1 MIEWL
6 GPNAG
11 WLALALLGVMLAV
24 FATERFPPEMV
35 AIGAVAVFLI
45 LGLLDSSSM
54 VGALANAAPLTI
66 ACMFVISAALVRTGA
81 ILEVSRFIQRRAGSS
96 KILVIG
102 STFILTVI
110 VSAFMNNIPVV
121 MILIPVI
128 TGIAR
133 DLNLA
138 PSKLLLPLSYCAIMG
153 GTCTLIGTSTNLV
166 VDGAARQAGMEPFGI
181 FEMSAV
187 GIAVSVTGL
196 IYLAVVAP
204 RILPDRKDF
213 SLLDGASESRFI
225 TDARIPEGSSLI
237 GRRPDDVPFLK
248 LRDLRLLDVVRNSQT
263 LRHDIEHIE
272 LQAGDRLVL
281 ESPMSEVLSLHR
293 DGEVRVGADDLEDV
307 SESRAVLVEAVVGPG
322 SRLTGAPLK
331 SYRLR
336 RRFGVYVVAV
346 HRHGGEISE
355 HVGRIRLNPGDSVL
369 LEGAPEDIERMSR
382 DLGLVDLARP
392 EDQAFRRE
400 RAPVAIAA
408 LVGVVVLAALNIMP
422 IVGLAVIGVAIVLFS
437 GCLDPEE
444 AFDSIDWRILAL
456 IVAMLAIGASLQNT
470 GAIELVVDAAAPLL
484 ALASPLVLLILVY
497 VTTSVLTET
506 VTNNAVA
513 IVMTPVAIA
522 MAVAAGLDP
531 RPFVIVVMIG
541 ASAAFATPI
550 GYQTNT
556 LVYGPGHYRFTDY
569 VKLGLPMNLLVM
581 IVTVTLVPMIWPLEA
596 AG

>member
-11 WLALALLGVMLAV
+11 WLALVLLGVMLAV
-24 FATERFPPEMV
+24 FASERFPPEMV
-35 AIGAVAVFLI
+35 AIGAVAVFLV

-81 ILEVSRFIQRRAGSS
+81 ILEVSRFIQRKAGSS
-96 KILVIG
+96 KLLVIG
-102 STFILTVI
+102 STFLLTVI

-121 MILIPVI
+121 MILIPVVA
-128 TGIAR
+128 GIAR

-138 PSKLLLPLSYCAIMG
+138 PSKLLMPLSYCAIMG

-166 VDGAARQAGMEPFGI
+166 VDGAARQAGLEPFGI

-187 GIAVSVTGL
+187 GLAVAATGMV
-196 IYLAVVAP
+196 YLAVVAP
-204 RILPDRKDF
+204 RLLPDRKDF
-213 SLLDGASESRFI
+213 SLLDGAGESRFI

-263 LRHDIEHIE
+263 LRHDVDQIE

-293 DGEVRVGADDLEDV
+293 DGEVRVGSDDLEDV

-346 HRHGGEISE
+346 HRHGGEINE

-369 LEGAPEDIERMSR
+369 LEGSPEDIERMSR
-382 DLGLVDLARP
+382 ELGLVDLARP

-400 RAPVAIAA
+400 RAPIAIAA

-422 IVGLAVIGVAIVLFS
+422 IVGLAVIGVAVVLFS

-456 IVAMLAIGASLQNT
+456 IVAMLAIGAALDRT
-470 GAIELVVDAAAPLL
+470 GSIDLLVEAARPLL
-484 ALASPLVLLILVY
+484 AIAPPIILLALVY
-497 VTTSVLTET
+497 AVTSFLTET

-513 IVMTPVAIA
+513 IVITPVAAALAI
-522 MAVAAGLDP
+522 AAGLDP
-531 RPFVIVVMIG
+531 RPFVVAVMFA
-541 ASAAFATPI
+541 ASASFATPI

-556 LVYGPGHYRFTDY
+556 LVYGPGHYRFMDF
-569 VKLGLPMNLLVM
+569 VKIGVPLNVIMLIVAVVM
-581 IVTVTLVPMIWPLEA
+581 IPLIWPLE
-596 AG
+596 GS

>member
-35 AIGAVAVFLI
+35 AIGAVAVFLV

-81 ILEVSRFIQRRAGSS
+81 ILEVSRFIQRHAGSS
-96 KILVIG
+96 KTLVIG
-102 STFILTVI
+102 STFLLTVI

>member
-24 FATERFPPEMV
+24 FASERFPPEMV
-35 AIGAVAVFLI
+35 AIGAVAVFLL
-45 LGLLDSSSM
+45 LGLLDSASM

-81 ILEVSRFIQRRAGSS
+81 ILEVSRFIQRKAGSS
-96 KILVIG
+96 KIIVIG
-102 STFILTVI
+102 STFLLTVV

-166 VDGAARQAGMEPFGI
+166 VDGAARQAGLEPFGI
-181 FEMSAV
+181 FEISAV
-187 GIAVSVTGL
+187 GLAVAATGL
-196 IYLAVVAP
+196 IYLAIVAP

-213 SLLDGASESRFI
+213 SLLDGAGESRFI

-237 GRRPDDVPFLK
+237 GRRPEDVPFLK
-248 LRDLRLLDVVRNSQT
+248 LRDLRLLDVVRHSQT
-263 LRHDIEHIE
+263 LRHDIDQIE

-293 DGEVRVGADDLEDV
+293 DGEVRVGSDDLEDV

-346 HRHGGEISE
+346 HRHGGEISD

-382 DLGLVDLARP
+382 ELGLVDLARP

-400 RAPVAIAA
+400 RAPIAIAT
-408 LVGVVVLAALNIMP
+408 LIGVVVLAALNIMP

-456 IVAMLAIGASLQNT
+456 IVAMLAIGAALDRT
-470 GAIELVVDAAAPLL
+470 GSIDLLVGAARPLL
-484 ALASPLVLLILVY
+484 AVASPLVLLALVY
-497 VTTSVLTET
+497 AVTSFLTET

-513 IVMTPVAIA
+513 IVITPVAA
-522 MAVAAGLDP
+522 ALAVAAGLDP
-531 RPFVIVVMIG
+531 RPFVVAVMFA
-541 ASAAFATPI
+541 ASASFATPI

-556 LVYGPGHYRFTDY
+556 LVYGPGHYRFMDF
-569 VKLGLPMNLLVM
+569 VKIGVPLNFIMLIVAVVM
-581 IVTVTLVPMIWPLEA
+581 IPMIWPLEG

>member
-11 WLALALLGVMLAV
+11 WLSLALLGVMLAV
-24 FATERFPPEMV
+24 FASERFPPEMV
-35 AIGAVAVFLI
+35 AIGAVAVFLL

-54 VGALANAAPLTI
+54 VGAMANAAPLTI

-81 ILEVSRFIQRRAGSS
+81 ILEISRFAQRRAGSNRV
-96 KILVIG
+96 LLIG
-102 STFILTVI
+102 FTFLLTIV

-138 PSKLLLPLSYCAIMG
+138 PSKLLMPLSYCAILG

-166 VDGAARQAGMEPFGI
+166 VDGAARQAGLEPFGI
-181 FEMSAV
+181 FEISTV
-187 GIAVSVTGL
+187 GIAVAVTGVT
-196 IYLAVVAP
+196 YLAIVAP
-204 RILPDRKDF
+204 RLLPDRKDF
-213 SLLDGASESRFI
+213 TLLDGASGQRFI

-237 GRRPDDVPFLK
+237 GRRPDEIAFLK
-248 LRDLRLLDVVRNSQT
+248 LRDLRLLDVVRHSQT
-263 LRHDIEHIE
+263 LRHDIEQIE

-281 ESPMSEVLSLHR
+281 ESSMSEVLSLHR
-293 DGEVRVGADDLEDV
+293 DGEVRLGAEDLDDV
-307 SESRAVLVEAVVGPG
+307 SESKAVLVEAVVGPG
-322 SRLTGAPLK
+322 SKLTGAPLK

-346 HRHGGEISE
+346 HRHGGEISD
-355 HVGRIRLNPGDSVL
+355 HIGRVRLNPGDSVL
-369 LEGAPEDIERMSR
+369 LEGTPEDIERMSR
-382 DLGLVDLARP
+382 ELGLVDLARP

-400 RAPVAIAA
+400 RAPIAIATLA
-408 LVGVVVLAALNIMP
+408 GVVVLAALNIMP
-422 IVGLAVIGVAIVLFS
+422 IVGLAVIGVAVVLFS

-456 IVAMLAIGASLQNT
+456 IVAMLAIGAALDRT
-470 GAIELVVDAAAPLL
+470 GTITLIVE
-484 ALASPLVLLILVY
+484 LASPLLAVASPLLLLALVY
-497 VTTSVLTET
+497 AVTSILTET

-513 IVMTPVAIA
+513 IVITPVAAALAI
-522 MAVAAGLDP
+522 AAGLDP
-531 RPFVIVVMIG
+531 RPFVVAVMFA
-541 ASAAFATPI
+541 ASASFATPI

-556 LVYGPGHYRFTDY
+556 LVYGPGHYRFMDF
-569 VKLGLPMNLLVM
+569 VKIGVPLNFIMLAVAVVM
-581 IVTVTLVPMIWPLEA
+581 IPMIWPLE
-596 AG
+596 GRG

>member
-11 WLALALLGVMLAV
+11 WLALVLLGVMLAV
-24 FATERFPPEMV
+24 FASERFPPEMV
-35 AIGAVAVFLI
+35 AIGAVAVFLV
-45 LGLLDSSSM
+45 LGLLDSASM

-81 ILEVSRFIQRRAGSS
+81 ILEVSRFIQRKAGSS
-96 KILVIG
+96 RLLVIG
-102 STFILTVI
+102 STFLLTVV

-138 PSKLLLPLSYCAIMG
+138 PSKLLMPLSYCAIMG

-166 VDGAARQAGMEPFGI
+166 VDGAARQAGLEPFGI

-187 GIAVSVTGL
+187 GLAVAATGMV
-196 IYLAVVAP
+196 YLAVVAP
-204 RILPDRKDF
+204 RLLPDRKDF
-213 SLLDGASESRFI
+213 SLLDGAGESRFI

-263 LRHDIEHIE
+263 LRHDIDQIE

-293 DGEVRVGADDLEDV
+293 DGEVRVGSEDLEDV

-369 LEGAPEDIERMSR
+369 LEGSPEDIERMSR
-382 DLGLVDLARP
+382 ELGLVDLARP

-400 RAPVAIAA
+400 RAPIAIAA

-422 IVGLAVIGVAIVLFS
+422 IVGLAVIGVAVVLFS

-456 IVAMLAIGASLQNT
+456 IVAMLAIGAALDRT
-470 GAIELVVDAAAPLL
+470 GSIDLLVEAARPLLTIAPPIILL
-484 ALASPLVLLILVY
+484 ALVY
-497 VTTSVLTET
+497 AVTSFLTET

-513 IVMTPVAIA
+513 IVITPVAAALAI
-522 MAVAAGLDP
+522 AAGLDP
-531 RPFVIVVMIG
+531 RPFVVAVMFA
-541 ASAAFATPI
+541 ASASFATPI

-556 LVYGPGHYRFTDY
+556 LVYGPGHYRFMDF
-569 VKLGLPMNLLVM
+569 VKIGVPLNVIMLIVAVVM
-581 IVTVTLVPMIWPLEA
+581 IPLIWPLEGA
-596 AG
+596 N

>member
-11 WLALALLGVMLAV
+11 WLSLALLGVMLAV
-24 FATERFPPEMV
+24 FASERFPPEMV
-35 AIGAVAVFLI
+35 AIGAVAVFLL

-54 VGALANAAPLTI
+54 VGAMANAAPLTI

-81 ILEVSRFIQRRAGSS
+81 ILEISRFAQRRAGSNRV
-96 KILVIG
+96 LLIG
-102 STFILTVI
+102 FTFLLTIV

-138 PSKLLLPLSYCAIMG
+138 PSKLLMPLSYCAILG

-166 VDGAARQAGMEPFGI
+166 VDGAARQAGLEPFGI
-181 FEMSAV
+181 FEISAV
-187 GIAVSVTGL
+187 GLAVALTGV
-196 IYLAVVAP
+196 IYLTIAAP
-204 RILPDRKDF
+204 RLLPDRKDF
-213 SLLDGASESRFI
+213 ALLDGASGQRFI

-237 GRRPDDVPFLK
+237 GRRPDEIAFLK
-248 LRDLRLLDVVRNSQT
+248 LRDLRLLDVVRHSQT

-293 DGEVRVGADDLEDV
+293 DGEVRLGAEDLDDV
-307 SESRAVLVEAVVGPG
+307 SESKAVLVEAVVGPG
-322 SRLTGAPLK
+322 SKLTGAPLK

-346 HRHGGEISE
+346 HRHGGEISD
-355 HVGRIRLNPGDSVL
+355 HIGRLRLNPGDSVL
-369 LEGAPEDIERMSR
+369 LEGTPEDIERMSR
-382 DLGLVDLARP
+382 ELGLVDLERP

-400 RAPVAIAA
+400 RAPIAIATLA
-408 LVGVVVLAALNIMP
+408 GVVVLAALNIMP

-456 IVAMLAIGASLQNT
+456 IVAMLAIGAALDRTGTISLIVEV
-470 GAIELVVDAAAPLL
+470 ARPLL
-484 ALASPLVLLILVY
+484 AVASPLLLLALVY
-497 VTTSVLTET
+497 GVTSILTET

-513 IVMTPVAIA
+513 IVITPVAAALAI
-522 MAVAAGLDP
+522 AAGLDP
-531 RPFVIVVMIG
+531 RPFVVAVMFA
-541 ASAAFATPI
+541 ASASFATPI

-556 LVYGPGHYRFTDY
+556 LVYGPGHYRFMDF
-569 VKLGLPMNLLVM
+569 VKIGVPLNIIMLVVAVVM
-581 IVTVTLVPMIWPLEA
+581 IPMIWPLEG

>member
-24 FATERFPPEMV
+24 FASERFPPEMV

-81 ILEVSRFIQRRAGSS
+81 ILEVSRFIQRHAGSS
-96 KILVIG
+96 KTLVIG
-102 STFILTVI
+102 STFLLTVI

>member
-24 FATERFPPEMV
+24 FASERFPPEVV

-45 LGLLDSSSM
+45 LGLLESSSM

-81 ILEVSRFIQRRAGSS
+81 ILEVSRFIQRRAGSN
-96 KILVIG
+96 KMLVIG
-102 STFILTVI
+102 STFLLTVA

-133 DLNLA
+133 DLNMA

-166 VDGAARQAGMEPFGI
+166 VDGAARQAGLEPFGI
-181 FEMSAV
+181 FEISIV
-187 GIAVSVTGL
+187 GVCVAGAGL
-196 IYLAVVAP
+196 VYLALVAP

-213 SLLDGASESRFI
+213 SLLDGAGESRFI

-237 GRRPDDVPFLK
+237 GRRPEDVPFLK

-263 LRHDIEHIE
+263 LRHEVEDIE

-293 DGEVRVGADDLEDV
+293 DGEVRVGSDDLDDV
-307 SESRAVLVEAVVGPG
+307 SESKAVLVEAVVGPG

-346 HRHGGEISE
+346 HRHGGEIND
-355 HVGRIRLNPGDSVL
+355 HIGRIRLNPGDSVL
-369 LEGAPEDIERMSR
+369 LEGAPEDIERLSR
-382 DLGLVDLARP
+382 ELGLVDLARP

-400 RAPVAIAA
+400 RAPIAIAT
-408 LVGVVVLAALNIMP
+408 LVGVVALAALNIMP

-470 GAIELVVDAAAPLL
+470 GAVQLVADAASPLL
-484 ALASPLVLLILVY
+484 AMSSPLVLLVLVY
-497 VTTSVLTET
+497 ITTSALTET

-522 MAVAAGLDP
+522 LAMAAGLDP

-556 LVYGPGHYRFTDY
+556 LVYGPGHYRFSDY
-569 VKLGLPMNLLVM
+569 VKLGLPLNVIIMV
-581 IVTVTLVPMIWPLEA
+581 VTVTLVPMIWPLQPT
-596 AG
+596 G

>member
-81 ILEVSRFIQRRAGSS
+81 ILEVSRFIQRHAGSS
-96 KILVIG
+96 KTLVIG

-133 DLNLA
+133 DLNMA

-422 IVGLAVIGVAIVLFS
+422 IVGLAVVGVAIVLFS

-581 IVTVTLVPMIWPLEA
+581 VVTVTLVPMIWPLEA

>member
-11 WLALALLGVMLAV
+11 WLALALLAVMLAV
-24 FATERFPPEMV
+24 FASERFPPEVV

-45 LGLLDSSSM
+45 LGLLDAASM
-54 VGALANAAPLTI
+54 VGALANSAPLTI
-66 ACMFVISAALVRTGA
+66 ACMFIISAALVRTGA
-81 ILEVSRFIQRRAGSS
+81 ILEVSRFVQRRAGSNRV
-96 KILVIG
+96 LVIG
-102 STFILTVI
+102 STFTLTVI

-166 VDGAARQAGMEPFGI
+166 VDGAARQAGLEPFGI
-181 FEMSAV
+181 FEMSVVGMVAAV
-187 GIAVSVTGL
+187 VGM
-196 IYLAVVAP
+196 IYLAIVAP
-204 RILPDRKDF
+204 RLLPDRKDF
-213 SLLDGASESRFI
+213 SLLDGATESRFI

-237 GRRPDDVPFLK
+237 GRRPADIPFLK

-263 LRHDIEHIE
+263 LRHDVDQIQ

-293 DGEVRVGADDLEDV
+293 DGEVRVGSDDLDDV
-307 SESRAVLVEAVVGPG
+307 SESSAVLVEAVVGPG

-336 RRFGVYVVAV
+336 RRFGVYVAAV

-355 HVGRIRLNPGDSVL
+355 HLGRLRLNPGDSVL
-369 LEGAPEDIERMSR
+369 LEGKPEDIERMSR
-382 DLGLVDLARP
+382 ELGLVDLARP

-400 RAPVAIAA
+400 RAPIAIAT

-437 GCLDPEE
+437 GCLDTEE

-456 IVAMLAIGASLQNT
+456 IVAMLAIGAALEHT
-470 GAIELVVDAAAPLL
+470 GSINLLVEAARPLL
-484 ALASPLVLLILVY
+484 AIAPPLVLLTLVY
-497 VTTSVLTET
+497 AVTSVLTET

-513 IVMTPVAIA
+513 IVITPVAA
-522 MAVAAGLDP
+522 ALAVAAGLDP
-531 RPFVIVVMIG
+531 RPFVVAVMFA
-541 ASAAFATPI
+541 ASASFATPI

-556 LVYGPGHYRFTDY
+556 LVYGPGHYRFMDF
-569 VKLGLPMNLLVM
+569 VKIGVPLNFIMLIVAVVM
-581 IVTVTLVPMIWPLEA
+581 IPLIWPLEGA
-596 AG
+596 N

>member
-24 FATERFPPEMV
+24 FASERFPPEVV

-45 LGLLDSSSM
+45 LGLLESSIM

-81 ILEVSRFIQRRAGSS
+81 ILEVSRFIQRRAGSN
-96 KILVIG
+96 KMLVIG
-102 STFILTVI
+102 STFLFTVA

-133 DLNLA
+133 DLNMA

-166 VDGAARQAGMEPFGI
+166 VDGAARQAGLEPFGI
-181 FEMSAV
+181 FEISIV
-187 GIAVSVTGL
+187 GVCVAGAGL
-196 IYLAVVAP
+196 VYLALVAP

-213 SLLDGASESRFI
+213 SLLDGAGESRFI

-237 GRRPDDVPFLK
+237 GRRPEDVPFLK

-263 LRHDIEHIE
+263 LRHEVEDIE

-293 DGEVRVGADDLEDV
+293 DGEVRVGSDDLDDV
-307 SESRAVLVEAVVGPG
+307 SESKAVLVEAVVGPG

-346 HRHGGEISE
+346 HRHGGEIND
-355 HVGRIRLNPGDSVL
+355 HIGRIRLNPGDSVL
-369 LEGAPEDIERMSR
+369 LEGAPEDIERLSR
-382 DLGLVDLARP
+382 ELGLVDLARP

-400 RAPVAIAA
+400 RAPIAIAT
-408 LVGVVVLAALNIMP
+408 LVGVVALAALNIMP

-470 GAIELVVDAAAPLL
+470 GAVQLVADAASPLL
-484 ALASPLVLLILVY
+484 AMSSPLVLLVLVY
-497 VTTSVLTET
+497 ITTSALTET

-522 MAVAAGLDP
+522 LAMAAGLDP

-556 LVYGPGHYRFTDY
+556 LVYGPGHYRFSDY
-569 VKLGLPMNLLVM
+569 VKLGLPLNVIIMV
-581 IVTVTLVPMIWPLEA
+581 VTVTLVPMIWPLQPT
-596 AG
+596 G

>member
-24 FATERFPPEMV
+24 FASERFPPEMV
-35 AIGAVAVFLI
+35 AIGAVAVFLV
-45 LGLLDSSSM
+45 LGLLDSASM

-81 ILEVSRFIQRRAGSS
+81 ILEVSRFIQRKAGSS

-102 STFILTVI
+102 STFLLTVV

-166 VDGAARQAGMEPFGI
+166 VDGAARQAGLEPFGI

-187 GIAVSVTGL
+187 GLAVAATGL
-196 IYLAVVAP
+196 IYLAIVAP
-204 RILPDRKDF
+204 RVLPDRKDF
-213 SLLDGASESRFI
+213 SLLDGAGESRFI
-225 TDARIPEGSSLI
+225 TDARIPDGSSLI
-237 GRRPDDVPFLK
+237 GRRPEDVPFLK
-248 LRDLRLLDVVRNSQT
+248 LRDLRLLDVVRHSQT
-263 LRHDIEHIE
+263 LRHDIDQIE

-293 DGEVRVGADDLEDV
+293 DGEVRVGSDDLEDV

-346 HRHGGEISE
+346 HRHGGEISD

-382 DLGLVDLARP
+382 ELGLVDLARP

-400 RAPVAIAA
+400 RAPIAIAT
-408 LVGVVVLAALNIMP
+408 LIGVVVLAALNIMP

-456 IVAMLAIGASLQNT
+456 IVAMLAIGAALDRT
-470 GAIELVVDAAAPLL
+470 GSIDLLVGAARPLL
-484 ALASPLVLLILVY
+484 AVASPLVLLALVY
-497 VTTSVLTET
+497 AVTSFLTET

-513 IVMTPVAIA
+513 IVITPVAA
-522 MAVAAGLDP
+522 ALALAAGLDP
-531 RPFVIVVMIG
+531 RPFVVAVMFA
-541 ASAAFATPI
+541 ASASFATPI

-556 LVYGPGHYRFTDY
+556 LVYGPGHYRFMDF
-569 VKLGLPMNLLVM
+569 VKIGVPLNVVMLIVAVVM
-581 IVTVTLVPMIWPLEA
+581 IPMIWPLEG

>member
-35 AIGAVAVFLI
+35 AIGAVAVFLV

-81 ILEVSRFIQRRAGSS
+81 ILEVSRFIQRHAGSS
-96 KILVIG
+96 KTLVIG
-102 STFILTVI
+102 STFLLTVI

-293 DGEVRVGADDLEDV
+293 DGEVRVGSDDLEDV
-307 SESRAVLVEAVVGPG
+307 SESKAVLVEAVVGPG

-369 LEGAPEDIERMSR
+369 LEGSPEHIERMSR

>member
-6 GPNAG
+6 GPHAG

-35 AIGAVAVFLI
+35 AIGAVAVFLV

-81 ILEVSRFIQRRAGSS
+81 ILEVSRFVQRTAGSS
-96 KILVIG
+96 RILVIG
-102 STFILTVI
+102 FTFTLTVL

-166 VDGAARQAGMEPFGI
+166 VDGAARQAGLEPFGI
-181 FEMSAV
+181 FEISIV
-187 GIAVSVTGL
+187 GLVVAVTGM
-196 IYLAVVAP
+196 IYLAIFAP
-204 RILPDRKDF
+204 RLLPDRKDF
-213 SLLDGASESRFI
+213 SFLDGATESRFI
-225 TDARIPEGSSLI
+225 TDARIPDGSSLI

-248 LRDLRLLDVVRNSQT
+248 LRDLRLLDVVRDSQT
-263 LRHDIEHIE
+263 LRHDIDQIE
-272 LQAGDRLVL
+272 LRAGDRLVL

-293 DGEVRVGADDLEDV
+293 DGEVRVGSEDLDDV
-307 SESRAVLVEAVVGPG
+307 SESTATLVEAVVGPG

-346 HRHGGEISE
+346 HRHGGEINE
-355 HVGRIRLNPGDSVL
+355 HIGRIRLNPGDSVL
-369 LEGAPEDIERMSR
+369 LEGKPEDINRMSR
-382 DLGLVDLARP
+382 ELGLVDVAKP

-400 RAPVAIAA
+400 RAPIAIAT

-456 IVAMLAIGASLQNT
+456 IVAMLAIGAALDRAGSISLIVEV
-470 GAIELVVDAAAPLL
+470 ARPVLSVAPPIVLL
-484 ALASPLVLLILVY
+484 ALVY
-497 VTTSVLTET
+497 AVTSFLTET

-513 IVMTPVAIA
+513 IVVTPVAAALAI
-522 MAVAAGLDP
+522 AAGLDP
-531 RPFVIVVMIG
+531 RPFVVAVMFA
-541 ASAAFATPI
+541 ASASFATPI

-556 LVYGPGHYRFTDY
+556 LVYGPGHYRFMDF
-569 VKLGLPMNLLVM
+569 VKIGVPLNVIMLVVAVVM
-581 IVTVTLVPMIWPLEA
+581 IPLIWPLEGA
-596 AG
+596 N

>member
-24 FATERFPPEMV
+24 FASERFPPEMV
-35 AIGAVAVFLI
+35 AIGAVAVFLV
-45 LGLLDSSSM
+45 LGLLDTASM
-54 VGALANAAPLTI
+54 VGALANSAPLTI
-66 ACMFVISAALVRTGA
+66 ACMFIISAALVRTGA
-81 ILEVSRFIQRRAGSS
+81 ILEVSRFVQRKAGSNR
-96 KILVIG
+96 ILLIG
-102 STFILTVI
+102 STFIVTVV

-138 PSKLLLPLSYCAIMG
+138 PSKLLMPLSYCAIMG

-166 VDGAARQAGMEPFGI
+166 VDGAARQAGLEPFGI

-187 GIAVSVTGL
+187 GLAVAVTGM
-196 IYLAVVAP
+196 IYLAIVAP

-213 SLLDGASESRFI
+213 SLLDGAGESRFI

-237 GRRPDDVPFLK
+237 GRRPEDVPFLK

-263 LRHDIEHIE
+263 LRHDIEQIE

-293 DGEVRVGADDLEDV
+293 DGEVRVGSDDLEEV

-369 LEGAPEDIERMSR
+369 LEGSPEDIERMSR
-382 DLGLVDLARP
+382 ELGLVDLERP

-400 RAPVAIAA
+400 RAPIAIAT

-456 IVAMLAIGASLQNT
+456 IVAMLAIGASLQDT
-470 GAIELVVDAAAPLL
+470 GAIELVVSAAAPLL

-497 VTTSVLTET
+497 VATSFLTET

-522 MAVAAGLDP
+522 LAVAAGLDP

-569 VKLGLPMNLLVM
+569 VKLGLPLNVLVM
-581 IVTVTLVPMIWPLEA
+581 AVTVTLVPMLWPLE
-596 AG
+596 GTG

>member
-35 AIGAVAVFLI
+35 AIGAVAVFLV

-54 VGALANAAPLTI
+54 VGALANAAPRTI
-66 ACMFVISAALVRTGA
+66 ACMFVSSAALVRTGA
-81 ILEVSRFIQRRAGSS
+81 ILEVSRFIQRHAGSS
-96 KILVIG
+96 KTLVIG
-102 STFILTVI
+102 STFLLTVI

-522 MAVAAGLDP
+522 LAVAAGLDQ
-531 RPFVIVVMIG
+531 RPCVSVVMIG